1 MAALKYWIWLSSR
14 HGVSP
19 SAAAKLLEKLGDPE
33 KIFFSG
39 QAEYEASG
47 VDKKTAEALMNKSL
61 GRVYEILDS
70 CEDAGITP
78 VTMGDAS
85 YPQRLKAIYDPPAV
99 LYVRGRVLNLD
110 SAAAVA
116 VAGTRN
122 CTPYGVKSAE
132 KMGYELAREG
142 CTVVSGLARGI
153 DTAAARGALRAGGT
167 VVGVVG
173 SGPDIAYPPENARLF
188 DDVAKSGGIIS
199 EYPPGTP
206 VKGGH
211 FPARNRII
219 SGASLGVVI
228 IEAPKKS
235 GSLITAAL
243 ALEQGRDVFVVPA
256 NVDSPA
262 SQGSNLL
269 IREGAVTVFSGKDV
283 ADEYRSLFPETLKN
297 ARESIELD
305 KKQEKRLLAE
315 ELPKKHE
322 KLCAS
327 KKVIDKNCGG
337 DYDLKK
343 PRPSLSPEESAIC
356 EILKQGRLH
365 ANDIIEQSGLPA
377 GQVMATLTMLE
388 IKGTAIQE
396 KGKFFRLTT
405 D

>member
-1 MAALKYWIWLSSR
+1 MAALKYWIWLGSLP
-14 HGVSP
+14 GVS
-19 SAAAKLLEKLGDPE
+19 SAAAAKLLEKLGDPE

-39 QAEYEASG
+39 QSEYEAAG
-47 VDKKTAEALMNKSL
+47 VDKRACEALMNKSL

-70 CEDAGITP
+70 CEAAGITP
-78 VTMGDAS
+78 VAMGDAS

-99 LYVRGRVLNLD
+99 LYVRGSALNLD
-110 SAAAVA
+110 AAAVA
-116 VAGTRN
+116 VVGTRS

-142 CTVVSGLARGI
+142 CIVVSGLAKGI
-153 DTAAARGALRAGGT
+153 DSAAARGALRAGGT

-173 SGPDIAYPPENARLF
+173 SGPDIAYPAENARLF

-199 EYPPGTP
+199 EYPPKTP

-219 SGASLGVVI
+219 SGVSLGVVV
-228 IEAPKKS
+228 IEAPRKS

-269 IREGAVTVFSGKDV
+269 IREGAVPVFSGKDV
-283 ADEYRSLFPETLKN
+283 ADEYRGLFPETMKN
-297 ARESIELD
+297 ARENAGLD

-315 ELPKKHE
+315 ELPKKRE
-322 KLCAS
+322 KLRAS

-343 PRPSLSPEESAIC
+343 PSPPLSPEETAIC